1 MFRHCLPFLF
11 LFFFIAS
18 PALAQIQAEENP
30 IVGTVLEVEGTAAI
44 HSRGRV
50 TAAALHTPVR
60 YGDTVTTG
68 AASRVFVQFLDETEI
83 ILSEKTEMKVDDY
96 IYDPEGGESRAAYS
110 ILKGVFYYV
119 SGLIGKDPGADI
131 KVETAYGSI
140 GVRGTQF
147 WGGDI
152 DGTYGVLLAEGAVD
166 VKTEAGSV
174 TLKPGE
180 GTFLKGRRAMPVPP
194 KVWAAEKTERAKATV
209 RLQRQELVRQRIGAN
224 KARNAA
230 LRQKF
235 KGFAEQRRSKRQDR
249 REQRIDNRR
258 QHMQDRLQHRRD
270 NTPGGGIGDHARP
283 LRKRLR

>member
-1 MFRHCLPFLF
+1 MFRHFLLLSF
-11 LFFFIAS
+11 LFFAAVF
-18 PALAQIQAEENP
+18 PAQAQILAEDHP
-30 IVGTVLEVEGTAAI
+30 VVGTVLEVEGTAAI
-44 HSRGRV
+44 HSNGRV
-50 TAAALHTPVR
+50 TAATLHTPVR

-83 ILSEKTEMKVDDY
+83 ILSEKTELKVDDY

-131 KVETAYGSI
+131 KVETIHGSI

-209 RLQRQELVRQRIGAN
+209 RLQRQELVRQRVGAN
-224 KARNAA
+224 KARNTA

-235 KGFAEQRRSKRQDR
+235 KGFAEQRRRKRQDR

-258 QHMQDRLQHRRD
+258 EHMQERLQDRR
-270 NTPGGGIGDHARP
+270 NHAPGGGMRDHTAP
-283 LRKRLR
+283 QRKRLR